1 MDAKLFLVQL
11 LAKGEVIPENAYEVE
26 VCTDMVYFYTEHP
39 YEYKDWRG
47 NTATARMLREGSIS
61 FDNEQVGYESYTL
74 EFSDNEFTVAEFNE
88 FLAQNPNIV
97 ETMKA
102 NQQEGV
108 KCLRILSEVISDALR
123 EGEEIAKELGLP
135 FVVNLGGSQ
144 QDVRK
149 LAAVDWDSSSMYC

>member
-11 LAKGEVIPENAYEVE
+11 LAKGEVIPENAYRVE
-26 VCTDMVYFYTEHP
+26 VCTDMVYFYTENSF
-39 YEYKDWRG
+39 EYQDWSG
-47 NTATARMLREGSIS
+47 NTRSTTMLRDGHIS

-74 EFSDNEFTVAEFNE
+74 EFTNDEFTVAEFNE

-97 ETMKA
+97 ETMKE
-102 NQQEGV
+102 NQREGV
-108 KCLRILSEVISDALR
+108 KRLRLLSEVISDALE

-135 FVVNLGGSQ
+135 FMVNLGGSQ